1 MAFNKIGK
9 LFFKCFFYLLQTT
22 AVGRMGIVSS
32 TMDPAA
38 LDTIDEDIL
47 ELKVFFRTL
56 WTDNIEEERKYMVI
70 LFSFEPKV

>member
-1 MAFNKIGK
+1 M
-9 LFFKCFFYLLQTT
+9 QTT